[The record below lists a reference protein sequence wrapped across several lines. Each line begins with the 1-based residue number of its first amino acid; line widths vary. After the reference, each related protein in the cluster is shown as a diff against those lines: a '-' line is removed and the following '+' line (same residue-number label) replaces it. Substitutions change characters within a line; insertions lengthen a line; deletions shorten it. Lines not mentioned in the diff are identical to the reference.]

1 MRRHGQSG
9 RKGNK
14 AQRRKAGRA
23 PSAARR
29 HNSSAS
35 SQETKVARLTRELD
49 EAREQLTATSEMLKV
64 ISSSS
69 GELEPVF
76 EAILE
81 TQRGFARR
89 GLLT

>member
-9 RKGNK
+9 RKRNT
-14 AQRRKAGRA
+14 AQRRRAGHA

-29 HNSSAS
+29 RKSSAS

-69 GELEPVF
+69 GELEPLF
-76 EAILE
+76 
-81 TQRGFARR
+81 
-89 GLLT
+89 